1 MTDRTPQLRIIGGLD
16 EALRRGDVEAKT
28 HRVVR
33 VDPIEMLRDR
43 LREDRTHRLQR
54 AVAWWCA
61 GIALFAVWYFAVQL
75 VRGAL

>member
-33 VDPIEMLRDR
+33 VDPIEMLRER
-43 LREDRTHRLQR
+43 LREDRTRRLQR
-54 AVAWWCA
+54 AIAWWCVV
-61 GIALFAVWYFAVQL
+61 IATSAFFYFAAQL
-75 VRGAL
+75 VRGWL